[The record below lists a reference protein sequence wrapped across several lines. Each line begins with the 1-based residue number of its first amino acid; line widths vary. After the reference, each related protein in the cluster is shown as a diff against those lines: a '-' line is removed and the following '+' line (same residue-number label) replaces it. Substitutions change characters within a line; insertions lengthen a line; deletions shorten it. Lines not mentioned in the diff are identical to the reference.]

1 MRRAILLLCI
11 LMATGCDRLAIDNPS
26 PAEHSADKLTRY
38 VDRDNG
44 VICYQ
49 VFYASTTSVSCVKV
63 KED

>member
-1 MRRAILLLCI
+1 MRCLILLLCI
-11 LMATGCDRLAIDNPS
+11 IMATGCDRLAIDHPS
-26 PAEHSADKLTRY
+26 PVENSADKLTRY

-63 KED
+63 EVK